1 MVVYGKL
8 ENAGL
13 HIDAWCI
20 CTCVELHKPEDKI
33 PDWKAHC
40 GRKDRQGCRQ
50 HEVNDVQEA

>member
-20 CTCVELHKPEDKI
+20 CTCVELHKPEGKI
-33 PDWKAHC
+33 PD
-40 GRKDRQGCRQ
+40 
-50 HEVNDVQEA
+50 